1 MGKTK
6 YQQTIIAKLRRL
18 REEKGY
24 SQQKIGYILGL
35 SNGQVGNIES
45 TKQTHKYTL
54 SQIRTLCKEFHVRI
68 EQIFL
73 EGDDHETKDV
83 IDLLI
88 DRIIAYGES

>member
-54 SQIRTLCKEFHVRI
+54 IIRK
-68 EQIFL
+68 
-73 EGDDHETKDV
+73 TKCYAFEK
-83 IDLLI
+83 
-88 DRIIAYGES
+88 RNAHF

>member
-18 REEKGY
+18 REEKRY
-24 SQQKIGYILGL
+24 SQQKVGYILGL
-35 SNGQVGNIES
+35 SNGQIGNIES
-45 TKQTHKYTL
+45 VKQTHKYTL
-54 SQIRTLCKEFHVRI
+54 SQIKALCKEFDVRI

-73 EGDDHETKDV
+73 EEDDYKTKDI

-88 DRIIAYGES
+88 DRIITYGE

>member
-1 MGKTK
+1 MGKTE
-6 YQQTIIAKLRRL
+6 YQQAIIAKLRKL

-45 TKQTHKYTL
+45 TKQIHKYTL
-54 SQIRTLCKEFHVRI
+54 SQIRTLCHEFNIRI

-73 EGDDHETKDV
+73 EEEDYGNKDIINV
-83 IDLLI
+83 LI
-88 DRIIAYGES
+88 DKIITYGE